1 MKNFKHYLA
10 ESTKDHVYVI
20 KFAIEPTAEQINI
33 IENWLNRFDLKNT
46 TKLVFV
52 ENDHKDFIDIPNRKI
67 HAFEVT
73 LGTPVSQYVLLQDLK
88 NATNISEKYMV
99 VRSALEPIQQY
110 AELDTWNRLEDKM
123 AKDKGLK
130 PAARLST
137 DREYTSAENPVVGDL
152 FGDEY
157 NNNFLTYL
165 AGVANDRT
173 DNTVQPSAPLFDWI
187 KMKEDIIP
195 GEPRQDTADF
205 NAHIKGPKPVTK
217 GKLDS
222 PVKNN
227 FLGAHG
233 ELTDNAIP
241 TIKFMKNNK
250 TGKKKE
256 IIKPVRKV

>member
-20 KFAIEPTAEQINI
+20 KFAIEPTAEQIDI
-33 IENWLNRFDLKNT
+33 IEAWLNRFELKSS
-46 TKLVFV
+46 TKVAII

-73 LGTPVSQYVLLQDLK
+73 LGTPVSQYILLQDLK

-110 AELDTWNRLEDKM
+110 AELDTWNRLEDKI
-123 AKDKGLK
+123 AKDKGFK

-137 DREYTSAENPVVGDL
+137 DREYNSVENPLTGDL

-157 NNNFLTYL
+157 NNKLLTYL
-165 AGVANDRT
+165 AGVADARP
-173 DNTVQPSAPLFDWI
+173 DNIVQPSAPLFDWI
-187 KMKEDIIP
+187 KMKEDISP
-195 GEPRQDTADF
+195 GEPHQDTADF
-205 NAHIKGPKPVTK
+205 NAHIKGPKPVTN
-217 GKLDS
+217 GNLDN
-222 PVKNN
+222 PVENK

-250 TGKKKE
+250 TGKNKE